1 VCAEL
6 GQNWAVAGA
15 RKGKR
20 KRPAGLDWMRAEKE
34 ERERERERERVFFKF
49 SFQIHFSNI
58 QTKSMHSKH
67 DAQALIN
74 SKLF

>member
-1 VCAEL
+1 LRAQGKEKE
-6 GQNWAVAGA
+6 
-15 RKGKR
+15 KGL
-20 KRPAGLDWMRAEKE
+20 PAWIGCGLKE
-34 ERERERERERVFFKF
+34 EREREGERERERVFLKKIL
-49 SFQIHFSNI
+49 FQIHFSNI

>member
-1 VCAEL
+1 VCGA
-6 GQNWAVAGA
+6 GPNWAVAGA

-20 KRPAGLDWMRAEKE
+20 KRPAGLEWMRAERRKG
-34 ERERERERERVFFKF
+34 EREGKGFVFFF
-49 SFQIHFSNI
+49 NFLFQIHFSNI